1 MTESM
6 PHPALDAR
14 QLQVVRSA
22 LADIGRR
29 PGPLLEVLHV
39 IQGQL
44 GFVPPAAVPV
54 IAEELNL
61 SRAEVHGVITFY
73 HYFRQQ
79 PPGRHV
85 VQLCRAE
92 ACQAMGANKLVQ
104 HAKRRLGVDFH
115 GTTADGKVTLEAVY
129 CLGNCARAP
138 AAMIDG
144 ELQGCVTAQKFDVM
158 IDSLSMDSLSR
169 V

>member
-1 MTESM
+1 MANST
-6 PHPALDAR
+6 ANTVLDAA
-14 QLQVVRSA
+14 QLQTVQSA
-22 LADIGRR
+22 LARAQHQ
-29 PGPLLEVLHV
+29 PGPLLEVLHA
-39 IQGQL
+39 IQQQL

-73 HYFRQQ
+73 HYFREQ
-79 PPGRHV
+79 PAGRHV

-92 ACQAMGANKLVQ
+92 ACQAMGANKLAQ

-115 GTTADGKVTLEAVY
+115 GTSADGKFTLEAVF

-144 ELQGCVTAQKFDVM
+144 ELHGCVTELSFNSLL
-158 IDSLSMDSLSR
+158 DSLGDT